1 MNYVN
6 FDLEASDYK
15 EKNGKAT
22 FNLRV
27 SSSPHGEMQKSA
39 KRTIELDKMNARIVQ
54 LNNRQLTKK
63 EMIAFGKQLTE
74 ILFPHEALKLFELS
88 RAHLGSTKGLRI
100 RLKIN
105 DVMLKRLPWEFI
117 YLPRVSGEEG
127 VAGFLANDRSVSIV
141 RHEPIG
147 IPPGALGGSGK
158 LRVVALIAQPVSSKY
173 PKLKGLDREQA
184 NLQKLFNEDELK
196 AVSFNL
202 QNNANIDKLEE
213 AIENGAEIFH
223 FAGHGVV
230 NESEEMSY
238 LVLQNESGDGD
249 IEFGA
254 DKLAANLQSRKIKL
268 AVFTS
273 CQTADLSA
281 GQAWSS
287 IAPALTRVGIPA
299 VVGMQF
305 DIDDENAVAFCRRF
319 YGALVDGRSLD
330 EAMTE
335 GRLAIFNRST
345 DDERDWGVPVLYL
358 RLDGED
364 STLFPRANEA
374 VGSGS
379 IEQPAHQVPPAQI
392 IQHITNINTGGGM
405 VVQGDVT
412 TGGDFVGRDNASN
425 TQAPSSGSSSSTSRT
440 KVKPKLPSE
449 ITEPA
454 PDKMT
459 LRTFLIN
466 NFNSAELE
474 ELCFSIMGELERL
487 GKPEKVDLDTI
498 GGSSKPIQ
506 VLNLIGWME
515 RRGWYDILWR
525 CARAAK
531 FDAPV

>member
-1 MNYVN
+1 
-6 FDLEASDYK
+6 
-15 EKNGKAT
+15 
-22 FNLRV
+22 
-27 SSSPHGEMQKSA
+27 
-39 KRTIELDKMNARIVQ
+39 MNARIVQ

-105 DVMLKRLPWEFI
+105 GVTLKRLPWEFI
-117 YLPRVSGEEG
+117 YLPRVSGVEG
-127 VAGFLANDRSVSIV
+127 VSGFLAYDRSVSIV

-196 AVSFNL
+196 SVSFNL
-202 QNNANIDKLEE
+202 QNNANIGKLEE
-213 AIENGAEIFH
+213 AIENGGEIFH

-230 NESEEMSY
+230 NENEEMSY

-305 DIDDENAVAFCRRF
+305 DIGDDNAVAFCRRF

-335 GRLAIFNRST
+335 GRLAIFNRSN
-345 DDERDWGVPVLYL
+345 DDERDWGVPALYL

-364 STLFPRANEA
+364 STLFPRASEA
-374 VGSGS
+374 VRGGQTGGGSPQNVT
-379 IEQPAHQVPPAQI
+379 I
-392 IQHITNINTGGGM
+392 INTGGGTY
-405 VVQGDVT
+405 VAGSVS

-425 TQAPSSGSSSSTSRT
+425 TQPPSSGSSSSTSRA

-459 LRTFLIN
+459 LRTFLID
-466 NFNSAELE
+466 NFNSPELE
-474 ELCFSIMGELERL
+474 LLCSDISSELERL
-487 GKPEKVDLDTI
+487 GKLEKVDLDTI

-525 CARAAK
+525 CARSAK
-531 FDAPV
+531 LDAPV